1 MLIKRLIFILVI
13 SSHSYSDQIIEKFQE
28 ANARYNDSDYI
39 KAIQLY
45 EEIVSEKLQSGYLYY
60 NLGNSYF
67 RAGMVG
73 QSIWAYNKA
82 LKLKPRI
89 DNIKY
94 NLEIANTK
102 IKDRVTL
109 PPEFFLVDFYI
120 QLKNYYTFFE
130 WLFLCGLVVFLSAG
144 FFMLSKVLILNSNVV
159 RRLILILSFSALVF
173 HLIAFDIF
181 LEDSK
186 ETHGIIIFDD
196 VHAFSGPFQ
205 GKSTRLFTLNE
216 GTRVSVFQNQGSWVE
231 IVLLSGEKA
240 WIPIEK
246 IKVI

>member
-1 MLIKRLIFILVI
+1 MKRLIFILVI
-13 SSHSYSDQIIEKFQE
+13 SSQSFSNQKIEKFQA

-39 KAIQLY
+39 GAIQLY
-45 EEIVSEKLQSGYLYY
+45 EQIASEKWQSGYLYY
-60 NLGNSYF
+60 NLGNAYF

-73 QSIWAYNKA
+73 KSIWAYNKA
-82 LKLKPRI
+82 LKLNPRF
-89 DNIKY
+89 DDIKY

-109 PPEFFLVDFYI
+109 PPEFFLDDFYI

-130 WLFLCGLVVFLSAG
+130 WLFFCGVVVLISAC
-144 FFMLSKVLILNSNVV
+144 FFMLSKVLILKGNVV
-159 RRLILILSFSALVF
+159 RRLILILSFLALVI

-181 LEDSK
+181 LEDSE

-205 GKSTRLFTLNE
+205 GESTRLFTLNE
-216 GTRVSVFQNQGSWVE
+216 GTKVSVLQNQGSWVE

>member
-1 MLIKRLIFILVI
+1 MKRLIFILVI
-13 SSHSYSDQIIEKFQE
+13 SSHSFSDQIIEKFQA

-39 KAIQLY
+39 GAIQLY
-45 EEIVSEKLQSGYLYY
+45 EQIVSEEWQSGYLFY

-67 RAGMVG
+67 REGMFG

-82 LKLKPRI
+82 LKLSPRFE
-89 DNIKY
+89 NIKY
-94 NLEIANTK
+94 NLEIANSK

-109 PPEFFLVDFYI
+109 PPEFFLVNFYI
-120 QLKNYYTFFE
+120 KLKNYFTFFE
-130 WLFLCGLVVFLSAG
+130 WLFLCGLLVFLSAS
-144 FFMLSKVLILNSNVV
+144 FFMFSKVLIFNSIVV
-159 RRLILILSFSALVF
+159 RRLILILSFSAFVF

-186 ETHGIIIFDD
+186 ETHGIIIFDN
-196 VHAFSGPFQ
+196 VHAFSGPFK
-205 GKSTRLFTLNE
+205 GENTRLFTLNE
-216 GTRVSVFQNQGSWVE
+216 GTKVSVLQNQGNWFE
-231 IVLLSGEKA
+231 IFLLSGEKA

>member
-1 MLIKRLIFILVI
+1 MKRLIFILVI
-13 SSHSYSDQIIEKFQE
+13 SSQSFSDQKIEKFQA
-28 ANARYNDSDYI
+28 ANARYNNADYLG
-39 KAIQLY
+39 AIQLY
-45 EEIVSEKLQSGYLYY
+45 EEIILEEWHSGYLYY
-60 NLGNSYF
+60 NLGNAYF

-73 QSIWAYNKA
+73 KSIWAYNKA
-82 LKLKPRI
+82 LKLSPRF
-89 DNIKY
+89 DDIKY
-94 NLEIANTK
+94 NLEIVNTK

-120 QLKNYYTFFE
+120 QLKNYFIFFE

-159 RRLILILSFSALVF
+159 RRLILILSFSAFVL
-173 HLIAFDIF
+173 HLIAFDIY

-205 GKSTRLFTLNE
+205 GDSTRLFTINE
-216 GTRVSVFQNQGSWVE
+216 GTRVSVLQNQGRWVE
-231 IVLLSGEKA
+231 TVLLSGERA

>member
-1 MLIKRLIFILVI
+1 MKSLIFILVI
-13 SSHSYSDQIIEKFQE
+13 SSHSFSDQIIEKFQA

-39 KAIQLY
+39 GAIQLY
-45 EEIVSEKLQSGYLYY
+45 EELVSENWQSGYLYY

-73 QSIWAYNKA
+73 KSIWAYNKA
-82 LKLKPRI
+82 LKLSPRF
-89 DNIKY
+89 DDIKY

-109 PPEFFLVDFYI
+109 PPEFFFVDFYI
-120 QLKNYYTFFE
+120 QLKNYFTLFE
-130 WLFLCGLVVFLSAG
+130 WLFICGLVVFFSAG
-144 FFMLSKVLILNSNVV
+144 FFMLSKVLILNGNAV
-159 RRLILILSFSALVF
+159 RRLILILSFSTFVL
-173 HLIAFDIF
+173 HLIVFDIF

-205 GKSTRLFTLNE
+205 GESTRLFTLNE
-216 GTRVSVFQNQGSWVE
+216 GTRVSVLQNQGSWVE
-231 IVLLSGEKA
+231 IALLSGEKA
-240 WIPIEK
+240 WILIEK

>member
-1 MLIKRLIFILVI
+1 MKKLIFILFI
-13 SSHSYSDQIIEKFQE
+13 TSYSFADQKIEKFQA

-39 KAIQLY
+39 GAINLY
-45 EEIVSEKLQSGYLYY
+45 EEIVSEDWESGYLYY

-67 RAGMVG
+67 REGMIG

-82 LKLKPRI
+82 LKLSPRFE
-89 DNIKY
+89 NIKY
-94 NLEIANTK
+94 NLEISNTK

-109 PPEFFLVDFYI
+109 PSEFFLIDFYI
-120 QLKNYYTFFE
+120 QLKNYFTFFE
-130 WLFLCGLVVFLSAG
+130 WLFLCGLLVFLSAV
-144 FFMLSKVLILNSNVV
+144 FFMLSKILILSINVV
-159 RRLILILSFSALVF
+159 RRLILILSFSAFVI
-173 HLIAFDIF
+173 HLIAFDIY
-181 LEDSK
+181 LEESK

-205 GKSTRLFTLNE
+205 GEKTRLFTLNE
-216 GTRVSVFQNQGSWVE
+216 GTRVSVLQNQGNWVE

>member
-1 MLIKRLIFILVI
+1 MKRLIFILVI
-13 SSHSYSDQIIEKFQE
+13 TSHSFSDQKIEKFQE
-28 ANARYNDSDYI
+28 ANARYNDSDYNG
-39 KAIQLY
+39 AIQLY
-45 EEIVSEKLQSGYLYY
+45 EQIVSEKWQSGYLYY

-67 RAGMVG
+67 REGMVG
-73 QSIWAYNKA
+73 QSIWAYNRA
-82 LKLKPRI
+82 LKLSPRFE
-89 DNIKY
+89 NIKY
-94 NLEIANTK
+94 NLEIANSK

-120 QLKNYYTFFE
+120 QLKNYFTFFE

-159 RRLILILSFSALVF
+159 RRLILILSFSAFVL

-181 LEDSK
+181 LEDSQ

-205 GKSTRLFTLNE
+205 GESTRLFTLNE
-216 GTRVSVFQNQGSWVE
+216 GTKVSVLQNQGSWVE

>member
-1 MLIKRLIFILVI
+1 MKRLIFFLVI
-13 SSHSYSDQIIEKFQE
+13 SSHSFSDQIIEKFQA

-39 KAIQLY
+39 GAIQLY
-45 EEIVSEKLQSGYLYY
+45 EQIVSEKWQSGYLYY

-67 RAGMVG
+67 RAGMLG

-82 LKLKPRI
+82 LKLRPRY

-109 PPEFFLVDFYI
+109 PPEFFFVDFYV

-130 WLFLCGLVVFLSAG
+130 WLLLCGLVVFLSAS

-159 RRLILILSFSALVF
+159 RRLILILSFSALVL

-196 VHAFSGPFQ
+196 VNAFSGPFQ
-205 GKSTRLFTLNE
+205 GESTRLFTLNE
-216 GTRVSVFQNQGSWVE
+216 GTRVSVLQNQGSWVE
-231 IVLLSGEKA
+231 IALLSGEKA

>member
-1 MLIKRLIFILVI
+1 MKGLIFILVI
-13 SSHSYSDQIIEKFQE
+13 SSHSFSDQIIEKFQE

-39 KAIQLY
+39 GAIQLY
-45 EEIVSEKLQSGYLYY
+45 EEIISEKLQSGYLYY

-73 QSIWAYNKA
+73 QSIWAYNRA
-82 LKLKPRI
+82 LRLSPRFE
-89 DNIKY
+89 NIKY

-102 IKDRVTL
+102 IKDRVVL
-109 PPEFFLVDFYI
+109 PPELFLVEFYI
-120 QLKNYYTFFE
+120 QLKNYFTFFE
-130 WLFLCGLVVFLSAG
+130 WLFFCGLLVSLSAS
-144 FFMLSKVLILNSNVV
+144 FFMLSKVLILNSVV
-159 RRLILILSFSALVF
+159 IRRLILILSFSAFVF

-186 ETHGIIIFDD
+186 ETHGIIIFDN

-205 GKSTRLFTLNE
+205 GKNTRLFTLNE
-216 GTRVSVFQNQGSWVE
+216 GTKVTVLQNQGNWVE
-231 IVLLSGEKA
+231 IFLLSGEKA

>member
-1 MLIKRLIFILVI
+1 MKRLIFILVI
-13 SSHSYSDQIIEKFQE
+13 SSHSFSDQIIEKFQA

-39 KAIQLY
+39 GAIQLY
-45 EEIVSEKLQSGYLYY
+45 EQIVSEKWQSGYLYY

-67 RAGMVG
+67 RAGMIG

-82 LKLKPRI
+82 LKLSPRF
-89 DNIKY
+89 DNIEY
-94 NLEIANTK
+94 NLEIANAK

-109 PPEFFLVDFYI
+109 PPEFFFIDFYI
-120 QLKNYYTFFE
+120 QLKSYYTFFE
-130 WLFLCGLVVFLSAG
+130 WLFLCGLVVILGAG
-144 FFMLSKVLILNSNVV
+144 FFMLSKVLILNSTLV
-159 RRLILILSFSALVF
+159 RKLVLILSFSAFVL

-205 GKSTRLFTLNE
+205 GESTRLFTINE
-216 GTRVSVFQNQGSWVE
+216 GIRVSVLQNQGSWVE
-231 IVLLSGEKA
+231 IVLLNGEKA

>member
-1 MLIKRLIFILVI
+1 MKRLIFILVI
-13 SSHSYSDQIIEKFQE
+13 SSHSFSDQIIEKFQA

-39 KAIQLY
+39 GAIQLY
-45 EEIVSEKLQSGYLYY
+45 EQIVSEKWQSGYLYY

-73 QSIWAYNKA
+73 QSIWAYNRA
-82 LKLKPRI
+82 LKLSPRF

-109 PPEFFLVDFYI
+109 PSEFFLVDFYI

-130 WLFLCGLVVFLSAG
+130 WLFLCGLVVFLTAG

-159 RRLILILSFSALVF
+159 KRLILILSFSAFVL
-173 HLIAFDIF
+173 HLIALDIF
-181 LEDSK
+181 LEDSND
-186 ETHGIIIFDD
+186 TNGIIIFDD
-196 VHAFSGPFQ
+196 VHVFSGPFK
-205 GKSTRLFTLNE
+205 GESTRLFILNE
-216 GTRVSVFQNQGSWVE
+216 GTKVSVLQNQGSWAE
-231 IVLLSGEKA
+231 IVLLSGEKG
-240 WIPIEK
+240 WIPLER